1 MGIWD
6 QLNTRTLFGSE
17 KATAQQVNRQEK
29 DIHLEEKNRSLLAD
43 VNLINKALMRDGS
56 PIPATGKVE
65 KIQSSDSGTKTPG
78 FNPNPGEVWELFG
91 FGIIDMAGR
100 SGSVTHDV
108 MLYDGTNY
116 SYIALEAASSNSFP
130 IGQGSTGGT
139 TYPFAIVD
147 ENLTVVYT
155 ATGTFTTSDLTF
167 TAVRTR

>member
-29 DIHLEEKNRSLLAD
+29 DIHLQENNRSLLAD
-43 VNLINKALMRDGS
+43 VNLINKALMRDGGQ
-56 PIPATGKVE
+56 IPGTGKVE
-65 KIQSSDSGTKTPG
+65 IIQASTSGEKTPG
-78 FNPNPGEVWELFG
+78 FNPNPGEVWEVYG

-100 SGSVTHDV
+100 SGSVAHDV

-116 SYIALEAASSNSFP
+116 SWLADDSASSSSFLVT
-130 IGQGSTGGT
+130 TGEQARA
-139 TYPFAIVD
+139 YVD

-155 ATGTFTTSDLTF
+155 ATGTFTTSNLSF
-167 TAVRTR
+167 TAIRVR